1 VSGIG
6 LGTGKAL
13 GLHIGLGLGL
23 GSGLI
28 FRFSS
33 KTAYLIYRFLVDG
46 TEWVQISPGK
56 KIAQWLQV

>member
-1 VSGIG
+1 MSGIG

-46 TEWVQISPGK
+46 TE
-56 KIAQWLQV
+56 